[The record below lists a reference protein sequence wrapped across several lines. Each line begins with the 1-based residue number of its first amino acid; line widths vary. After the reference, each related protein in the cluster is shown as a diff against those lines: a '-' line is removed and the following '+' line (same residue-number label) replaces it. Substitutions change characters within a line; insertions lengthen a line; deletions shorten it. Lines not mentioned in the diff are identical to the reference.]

1 MAAVTT
7 LKELNEGKH
16 PKGHKRSSKWAST
29 RKHHLEKHG
38 ECALCGGT
46 KKLEVHHIRPF
57 HVHPEL
63 ELEATNLITLCED
76 KGNGV
81 YCHLFFGH
89 LGSFKS
95 VNENLL
101 EDLEIWKNKLKNRP
115 RNASEL
121 EK

>member
-1 MAAVTT
+1 MPSVTS

-16 PKGHKRSSKWAST
+16 PEGHKRSSRWSST

-38 ECALCGGT
+38 ECALCGGD

-63 ELEATNLITLCED
+63 ELEPSNLITLCED

-95 VNENLL
+95 INENLL
-101 EDLEIWKNKLKNRP
+101 EDLETWKNKLKNRP
-115 RNASEL
+115 KNASEL